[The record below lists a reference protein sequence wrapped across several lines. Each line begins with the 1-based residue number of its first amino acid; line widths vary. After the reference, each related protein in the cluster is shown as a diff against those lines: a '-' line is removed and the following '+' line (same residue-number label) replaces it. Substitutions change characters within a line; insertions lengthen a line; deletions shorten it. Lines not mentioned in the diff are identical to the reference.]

1 MNTYKVVILFDSHDM
16 TVTAN
21 SQIEAEQQVQDWMT
35 RWGQEANQCLPAWRI
50 DQFEQKGGS
59 NG

>member
-21 SQIEAEQQVQDWMT
+21 SQIEAEQQVQDWML

-50 DQFEQKGGS
+50 DQFEQEGGS